1 MFISG
6 GYALMQPWAT
16 SLIVLT
22 LLGTAANVRGS
33 DQDETVLHS
42 FNNADGGGPVSGL
55 LFDRASDAF
64 YGTTFI
70 GGTHNSG
77 TVFNLSSAKIN
88 LETGSKQCSI
98 VLAVGIIVMA

>member
-1 MFISG
+1 
-6 GYALMQPWAT
+6 MQPWAT
-16 SLIVLT
+16 TFIVLT
-22 LLGTAANVRGS
+22 LLAAENVRGS

-42 FNNADGGGPVSGL
+42 SNNTDGGRPASGL